1 MRVLI
6 DEQLP
11 DQLAAELIGHDVRSV
26 GQMGWKGLANGAL
39 LARASEQFDALLS
52 MDRNMPAQQDISRYA
67 LGLVLIRATSNRI
80 ETLRTLIPD
89 IQRALAAVRPGTV
102 ERVGA

>member
-1 MRVLI
+1 MRVLL

-11 DQLAAELIGHDVRSV
+11 DQLTVELIGHEVRSV

-39 LARASEQFDALLS
+39 LTRASAQFDALLS
-52 MDRNMPAQQDISRYA
+52 MDRNMPVQQDISRYA

-80 ETLRTLIPD
+80 ETLRPLIPD

-102 ERVGA
+102 ERIGA